1 MLMLQSGVEQF
12 HESDFFDESTD
23 EIDEFLNKVNIPKLK
38 KGQGMMLWQ
47 SVKII

>member
-1 MLMLQSGVEQF
+1 MDKALQGDVNAAKWVEQF

-38 KGQGMMLWQ
+38 K
-47 SVKII
+47 VRE